1 MIKQLAKHT
10 AAVFCLTAISM
21 VSMAEVTRSHGIS
34 VFGELKYGA
43 DFKHFD
49 YANPNAPKGGSV
61 HLSSLGGFNSLNPF
75 ILKGVSASGASS
87 IYDSL
92 TASSDDE
99 PFSEYGLVAETIEV
113 PDDKSWV
120 IFNMRKQARW
130 HDGKPLTAEDVAWT
144 LNALKTQGHPFYRSY
159 YSSVDKAEVLGPYK
173 IKFHFSETGNAELPM
188 IVGQMEILPKHYYEL
203 HDFAKTT
210 LEPPLGS
217 GPYRIK
223 DVDAGRSIAYELVE
237 DYWAKDLPVRK
248 GSKNF
253 AVIQYDYY
261 RDLTVALEA
270 LKAGDVDFREEY
282 ISRNW
287 KTAYDFPALRQ
298 GRVIKE
304 DLPDGSIQPM
314 QAFMFN
320 LRKQKYADRRVRQ
333 AIGLA
338 FDFEWLNKNLF
349 FDAYKRNTSFFQ
361 NSELASRGL
370 PTDGELALL
379 NEFREQLPEEIF
391 TQEFKPPVT
400 DGRGNP
406 RANYRKA
413 LGLLKQAGWVIKD
426 NKLTNATSGEIF
438 EMQFITRQ
446 PSVEKL
452 ALTFKKSL
460 ERLGITLKVRVIDTA
475 QYQQL
480 VESFEFDT
488 TTMVIAQSLSPGNEQ
503 YSFWSSAAAD
513 EKGSRN
519 YAGIKNPVID
529 KIIERIVKAKSRQQ
543 QIDSTRALDRILLY
557 NHYVIPQYFGDTY
570 RVAYWNKFSRPE
582 IRPKHSLGLDYW
594 WVDPV
599 KEAALKN

>member
-1 MIKQLAKHT
+1 MIKHLVKHT
-10 AAVFCLTAISM
+10 VALLCLSAISM
-21 VSMAEVTRSHGIS
+21 ASLAEVTSSHGIS
-34 VFGELKYGA
+34 VFGDLKYGA

-49 YANPNAPKGGSV
+49 YANPDAPKGGSV
-61 HLSSLGGFNSLNPF
+61 HLSALGGFNSLNPF

-92 TASSDDE
+92 TAGSDDE

-120 IFNMRKQARW
+120 IFNMREQARW
-130 HDGKPLTAEDVAWT
+130 HDGRPLTAEDVAWT
-144 LNALKTQGHPFYRSY
+144 LNALQTQGHPFYRSY
-159 YSSVDKAEVLGPYK
+159 YSSVDKAEVLGPHK
-173 IKFHFSETGNAELPM
+173 IKFHFSEAGNAELPM
-188 IVGQMEILPKHYYEL
+188 IVGQMEILPRHYYEQ

-217 GPYRIK
+217 GPYRIV

-248 GSKNF
+248 GSNNF

-282 ISRNW
+282 ISLNW

-304 DLPDGSIQPM
+304 DLADGSIQPM

-338 FDFEWLNKNLF
+338 FDFEWMNKNLF
-349 FDAYKRNTSFFQ
+349 FDTYKRNTSFFQ
-361 NSELASRGL
+361 NSELAARGL

-379 NEFREQLPEEIF
+379 NEFRGQLPEQIF
-391 TQEFKPPVT
+391 TQVFKPPVT

-413 LGLLKQAGWVIKD
+413 LRLLKQAGWVVK
-426 NKLTNATSGEIF
+426 NGKLTHATSGEVF
-438 EMQFITRQ
+438 KMEFITRQ
-446 PSVEKL
+446 PSVERL

-460 ERLGITLKVRVIDTA
+460 ERLGISLKVRVIDNA

-488 TTMVIAQSLSPGNEQ
+488 ITMVLAQALSPGNEQ
-503 YSFWSSAAAD
+503 YSFWGSAAAD
-513 EKGSRN
+513 EQGSRN

-543 QIDSTRALDRILLY
+543 QIDSSRALDRILLY
-557 NHYVIPQYFGDTY
+557 NHYIIPQYFGDTY
-570 RVAYWNKFSRPE
+570 RVAYWNKFSRPD
-582 IRPKHSLGLDYW
+582 IRPMHSLGLSYW

-599 KEAALKN
+599 KEATLKN

>member
-1 MIKQLAKHT
+1 MIKRLAMHM
-10 AAVFCLTAISM
+10 AAVFCLSAITMTSH
-21 VSMAEVTRSHGIS
+21 AEVTQSHGIS
-34 VFGELKYGA
+34 VFGDLKYGA

-49 YANPNAPKGGSV
+49 YANPDAPNGGTV
-61 HLSSLGGFNSLNPF
+61 HLSALGGFDNLNQF

-92 TASSDDE
+92 TTGSADE
-99 PFSEYGLVAETIEV
+99 PFSQYGLVAETIEV

-120 IFNMRKQARW
+120 IFDMRKQARW
-130 HDGKPLTAEDVAWT
+130 HDGKPLTADDVAWT
-144 LNALKTQGHPFYRSY
+144 FDALKTKGHPFYRAY
-159 YSSVDKAEVLGPYK
+159 YSRVEKAEILEPYK

-188 IVGQMEILPKHYYEL
+188 IIGQMEILPKHYYEK

-223 DVDAGRSIAYELVE
+223 DVDAGRSIAYELVGN
-237 DYWAKDLPVRK
+237 YWAKDLPVRK
-248 GSKNF
+248 GSNNF

-298 GRVIKE
+298 GRVVKE
-304 DLPDGSIQPM
+304 DLPDGSTQPM

-320 LRKQKYADRRVRQ
+320 LRKPKYADRRVRQ

-349 FDAYKRNTSFFQ
+349 FDTYKRNTSFFQ

-370 PTDGELALL
+370 PTDGELTLL
-379 NEFREQLPEEIF
+379 NEFRDQLADEIF
-391 TQEFKPPVT
+391 TTEFKLPVT

-413 LGLLKQAGWVIKD
+413 LGLLKQAGWVIRD
-426 NKLTNATSGEIF
+426 GKLTNATSGEVF
-438 EMQFITRQ
+438 KMEFVTRQ
-446 PSVEKL
+446 PSMEKL

-460 ERLGITLKVRVIDTA
+460 ERLGITLKVRVIDNA

-488 TTMVIAQSLSPGNEQ
+488 ITMVLAQSLSPGNEQ
-503 YSFWSSAAAD
+503 YGFWSSAAAD
-513 EKGSRN
+513 EQGSRN
-519 YAGIKNPVID
+519 YAGIQNPVID
-529 KIIERIVKAKSRQQ
+529 KIIDRIVKAKSRQQ

-570 RVAYWNKFSRPE
+570 RVAYWNRFSRPD
-582 IRPKHSLGLDYW
+582 IRPKHALGFNYW

>member
-1 MIKQLAKHT
+1 MITQLVKK
-10 AAVFCLTAISM
+10 LIAIFFLSTGTM
-21 VSMAEVTRSHGIS
+21 ISQADATSSHGIS
-34 VFGELKYGA
+34 VFGDLKYAA

-49 YANPNAPKGGSV
+49 YANPDAPRGGTV
-61 HLSSLGGFNSLNPF
+61 HLSALGGFDSLNPF

-92 TASSDDE
+92 TSGSADE
-99 PFSEYGLVAETIEV
+99 TFSEYGLIAETIEV
-113 PDDKSWV
+113 PDDKSWA

-144 LNALKTQGHPFYRSY
+144 FDALKTKGHPFYRSY
-159 YSSVDKAEVLGPYK
+159 YSSVEKAEVLGSYK

-188 IVGQMEILPKHYYEL
+188 IIGQMEILPKHYYQE
-203 HDFAKTT
+203 HEFDKTT

-223 DVDAGRSIAYELVE
+223 DVDAGRSISYELVE

-253 AVIQYDYY
+253 GVIRYDYY

-270 LKAGDVDFREEY
+270 LKAGDVDFRREY

-287 KTAYDFPALRQ
+287 KTAYDFPALKQ
-298 GRVIKE
+298 GKVIKE
-304 DLPDGSIQPM
+304 DLLDGSIQPM

-320 LRKQKYADRRVRQ
+320 LRKPKYADRRVRE

-349 FDAYKRNTSFFQ
+349 FGAYKRNNSFFQ
-361 NSELASRGL
+361 NSEMASRGL
-370 PTDGELALL
+370 PSAGELALMS
-379 NEFREQLPEEIF
+379 EFRDQLPEDIF
-391 TQEFKPPVT
+391 TTEFKLPTT

-413 LGLLKQAGWVIKD
+413 LRLLKQAGWVIQ
-426 NKLTNATSGEIF
+426 NGKLTNAESGEVF
-438 EMQFITRQ
+438 EMEFITRQ
-446 PSVEKL
+446 PGVEKI
-452 ALTFKKSL
+452 ALTYKKSL
-460 ERLGITLKVRVIDTA
+460 ERLGIALKVRVIDTA

-488 TTMVIAQSLSPGNEQ
+488 ITMVLAQSLSPGNEQ
-503 YSFWSSAAAD
+503 YSFWSSVAAD
-513 EKGSRN
+513 EQGSRN

-529 KIIERIVKAKSRQQ
+529 KIIDRIVKAKSRQQ
-543 QIDSTRALDRILLY
+543 QVDASRALDRILLY

-570 RVAYWNKFSRPE
+570 RVAYWNKFSRPD
-582 IRPKHSLGLDYW
+582 IRPKHSLGFDYW

-599 KEAALKN
+599 KAAALKD